1 MKYVNSNNYGMNVF
15 YSTPS
20 LYVETINKIGATYEL
35 TTSDFE
41 PYAYDS
47 PYF

>member
-1 MKYVNSNNYGMNVF
+1 MKYINSNSEYGVNVF

-20 LYVETINKIGATYEL
+20 IYVETINKLGATYEL

-41 PYAYDS
+41 PYA
-47 PYF
+47 